1 MHPRYEMEAFSR
13 HAVGELVSG
22 LAGGVGAVG
31 SNSIDGTTDDT
42 RLSIRARQR
51 QSLEEMLTHGSRS
64 AVDDDEGASADE
76 WKVLVYDDVGRDI
89 IAPLLRVAD
98 LRKLGVTLHLSLA
111 TQRQR
116 IPDVAAVYFIAPTEA
131 NVARIIRDVSSA
143 IYESFSLNFTSR
155 LPRGLLETLAEG
167 VSACQQRISRVY
179 DMYNDFSA
187 LESDLFALNIPR
199 VYQRLNA
206 KNATSI
212 DVDSTIER
220 VVDGLFCAVATLGV
234 VPVIRAQ
241 RNGPAEMVAKALDA
255 RIRETLVS
263 RTNIFNEASSR
274 YNAMAGPISRPLLII
289 VDRTLD
295 VPVMLHHTWT
305 YQAIAHDT
313 LGLKLNRVKV
323 AVKDP
328 SGQTR
333 LRSFDLDK
341 TDEFWKHNSGLVFPM
356 VAEAVEKALQ
366 NYQAEV
372 AKMNVAGDANGM
384 PMLDE
389 QGESDT
395 AKKLAAAIQNIPELR
410 KRKQIIDL
418 HTNIATAMLEEI
430 KERGLD
436 GFYQIEEELLQRPS
450 TFNVQQVLAVIQ
462 KDKGTAEDKMRVFLI
477 YYLCV
482 ENPGND
488 ALQRCLAALKE
499 AGITDFRAYEFVKGI
514 KAFTQSM
521 ASMPAAPAHQ
531 PNTFGAVG
539 TSVLGTL
546 SQVADGVNK
555 LILSEDKAQATARV
569 VNTLMDQRGDADVLD
584 QYLVLDP
591 KGNNTKKS
599 FREALVFVVGPG
611 NYVEYQNCRDHV
623 CAILKSETGGEK
635 RFVRNGKTLIYGA
648 TELLSG
654 TEFLEQLSQLTGP
667 KIITGNTAAG
677 NGINGG
683 Q

>member
-1 MHPRYEMEAFSR
+1 MDFSR

-31 SNSIDGTTDDT
+31 NSIDGTSPDDSL
-42 RLSIRARQR
+42 LSIRARQR

-64 AVDDDEGASADE
+64 GAADEDEGASADE

-98 LRKLGVTLHLSLA
+98 LRKLGVTLHLSLV
-111 TQRQR
+111 TQRQP
-116 IPDVAAVYFIAPTEA
+116 IPDVAAVYFIAPTQA
-131 NVARIIRDVSSA
+131 NVTRIIRDVSSGL
-143 IYESFSLNFTSR
+143 YESFSLNFTSR
-155 LPRGLLETLAEG
+155 MPRDLLESLAEG
-167 VSACQQRISRVY
+167 VSQCSHRISRVY

-187 LESDLFALNIPR
+187 LEVDLFALNIPK
-199 VYQRLNA
+199 VYQSLNA

-212 DVDSTIER
+212 EVDSTIER

-241 RNGPAEMVAKALDA
+241 RNGAAEMVAKALDA

-263 RTNIFNEASSR
+263 RTNIFNEASR
-274 YNAMAGPISRPLLII
+274 LNAMQGPITRPLLII

-305 YQAIAHDT
+305 YQALAHDT
-313 LGLKLNRVKV
+313 LGLNLNRVKV
-323 AVKDP
+323 GVKEP
-328 SGQTR
+328 NGTTR
-333 LRSFDLDK
+333 LRAFDLDK
-341 TDEFWKHNSGLVFPM
+341 TDDFWKHNAGLPFPM
-356 VAEAVEKALQ
+356 VAEAVETALQ
-366 NYQAEV
+366 NYKTEV
-372 AKMNVAGDANGM
+372 AKMNVTGDMNGL
-384 PMLDE
+384 PVLDE
-389 QGESDT
+389 NDENAT
-395 AKKLAAAIQNIPELR
+395 AKKLAAAIQNIPGLR
-410 KRKQIIDL
+410 KRKQVIDL
-418 HTNIATAMLEEI
+418 HTNIATALLDEI

-436 GFYQIEEELLQRPS
+436 GFFQVEEELLLRPS
-450 TFNVQQVLAVIQ
+450 TFNVQRVIALIQ
-462 KDKGTAEDKMRVFLI
+462 STRGTAEDKMRVFLI

-482 ENPGND
+482 ENPGNE
-488 ALQRCLAALKE
+488 ALQKCLVALKE
-499 AGITDFRAYEFVKGI
+499 AGISDLRAYEFVKGI

-521 ASMPAAPAHQ
+521 ASMPTAPAHQ
-531 PNTFGAVG
+531 ANTLGAVG

-546 SQVADGVNK
+546 SQVADGMNK

-569 VNTLMDQRGDADVLD
+569 VNTLMDQRGDSDVLD

-591 KGNNTKKS
+591 KGNNTKKA
-599 FREALVFVVGPG
+599 FREAVLFVVGPG

-623 CAILKSETGGEK
+623 CSTVKSDSSGTK
-635 RFVRNGKTLIYGA
+635 KFVPNGKTLIYGS

-654 TEFLEQLSQLTGP
+654 KEFLEQLHELMGP
-667 KIITGNTAAG
+667 KILTAAG
-677 NGINGG
+677 